1 MYQSK
6 VYVQGFLYFVPG
18 LDIQPELSKN
28 DNLQAKS
35 GCRLLNSLT
44 NIQFYSSDWH
54 KPMA

>member
-6 VYVQGFLYFVPG
+6 VCVQGFLYFVPG
-18 LDIQPELSKN
+18 LDIKPELSKN

-35 GCRLLNSLT
+35 SCRLLNTLT